1 MKKII
6 LFFSLLLLANS
17 SYSQIY
23 EPMVADSTLWKI
35 HVPRD
40 WAMYGYLT
48 SGTEQF
54 QGKTYSKLYRIQF
67 MGSFSQLATNQA
79 TSINQIGL
87 LREENRQVFLVPT
100 VSPICACAQGQET
113 LIYDFGAAV
122 GDTIYSGLRDSS
134 LSFSSSPEPYFIV
147 SAIDTVNGDLHQ
159 EALVPSVDSN
169 MNSQLP
175 NQHQRELIR
184 IGVGAL
190 GEPFSCITG
199 TDLSHHGYLY
209 YFNRGADITNHY
221 YAVGIDVI
229 EAASQW
235 FVYPNPATD
244 RLYVGE
250 TSESKYPLHA
260 VIYDLQG
267 RRVLD
272 QTLSSEVAQQG
283 IELAQLPTGLYVLQ
297 LSDVS
302 GHQKQLRFVKQ

>member
-1 MKKII
+1 MKRII
-6 LFFSLLLLANS
+6 LFFSLLLLVNS
-17 SYSQIY
+17 SYSQTY

-35 HVPRD
+35 YVPRD
-40 WAMYGYLT
+40 WAIYGYLT
-48 SGTEQF
+48 LGTVQF

-67 MGSFSQLATNQA
+67 MGSFSQQATKQA

-113 LIYDFGAAV
+113 LIYDFNAAV
-122 GDTIYSGLRDSS
+122 GDTVFTGLRDPNNVESYIIIS
-134 LSFSSSPEPYFIV
+134 NL
-147 SAIDTVNGDLHQ
+147 DTMNGVIQQ
-159 EALVPSVDSN
+159 EVLVPSVDSN
-169 MNSQLP
+169 MSSQFP
-175 NQHQRELIR
+175 NQHQRER
-184 IGVGAL
+184 IEVGVGATR
-190 GEPFSCITG
+190 EPFSCLIG
-199 TDLSHHGYLY
+199 TAMFADRNLLT
-209 YFNRGADITNHY
+209 FTRGADIANHY

-229 EAASQW
+229 ETASQW

-260 VIYDLQG
+260 VIYDLHG